1 MDIKSLSISQRLRL
15 FLDSLEIEQQEL
27 ANNLGISKQ
36 VVSNAVN
43 GRTKYPKSDFLI
55 QLIQAYPQFNIY
67 WLLTGIGEMF
77 INENSTSEEIL
88 NELDDLQVEISKL
101 RNDLILAKDK
111 IIELLEK

>member
-1 MDIKSLSISQRLRL
+1 MDIKSLTISQRLRL
-15 FLDSLEIEQQEL
+15 FLDDLGIEQQDF
-27 ANNLGISKQ
+27 ADALGTSRQ

-101 RNDLILAKDK
+101 RNDVTIYH
-111 IIELLEK
+111 I